1 MLKRGKGNGG
11 DAFAS
16 VPLFAGATEK
26 ELRQVAELA
35 REEWFRSGE
44 DIVTQGHSSGP
55 FFLITDGEASVL
67 VNDTEVRKIG
77 PGDFFGEMS
86 LIDHQP
92 RSATIRAA
100 TDVTTLSIS
109 SWDFLTLLERHWDL
123 THKLLVTLSQR
134 VRERDADP
142 CL

>member
-1 MLKRGKGNGG
+1 MLKRSKG
-11 DAFAS
+11 DASAFAS
-16 VPLFAGATEK
+16 VPLFAGASEK
-26 ELRQVAELA
+26 ELRHVADLA
-35 REEWFRSGE
+35 REERFRSGE

-55 FFLITDGEASVL
+55 FFLITDGEADVV
-67 VNDTEVRKIG
+67 VNDSHVRRLG

-86 LIDHQP
+86 LIDHEP
-92 RSATIRAA
+92 RSATIRAT

-109 SWDFLTLLERHWDL
+109 SWDFLALLERHWDL
-123 THKLLVTLSQR
+123 TQKLLVTLSQR

>member
-1 MLKRGKGNGG
+1 MLKRDKGTASAFG
-11 DAFAS
+11 D
-16 VPLFAGATEK
+16 VPLFAGASDK

-35 REEWFRSGE
+35 REERFRAGE

-55 FFLITDGEASVL
+55 FFLITDGEANVL
-67 VNDTEVRKIG
+67 VNGAEVRKLG

-86 LIDHQP
+86 LIDHEP
-92 RSATIRAA
+92 RSATIRASN
-100 TDVTTLSIS
+100 DVTTLSIS
-109 SWDFLTLLERHWDL
+109 SWDFLTLLERQWDL
-123 THKLLVTLSQR
+123 THKLLKTLSQR